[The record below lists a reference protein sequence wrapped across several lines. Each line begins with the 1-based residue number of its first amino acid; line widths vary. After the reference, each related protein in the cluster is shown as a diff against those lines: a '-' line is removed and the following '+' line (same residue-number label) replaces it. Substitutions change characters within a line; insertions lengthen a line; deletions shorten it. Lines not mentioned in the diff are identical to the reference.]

1 MKYEAKKYIND
12 FQRYEM
18 IIYFGDSIYT
28 RDVNLVYAEEDP
40 SNLSKDVVEFNN
52 KSRIRLKGCKEKKQ
66 ILMRMYMLF
75 MRVEN

>member
-12 FQRYEM
+12 FQRYET

-52 KSRIRLKGCKEKKQ
+52 KSRLRLKGYKEKKQ

>member
-12 FQRYEM
+12 FQRYET

-40 SNLSKDVVEFNN
+40 SNLSKDAVEFNN